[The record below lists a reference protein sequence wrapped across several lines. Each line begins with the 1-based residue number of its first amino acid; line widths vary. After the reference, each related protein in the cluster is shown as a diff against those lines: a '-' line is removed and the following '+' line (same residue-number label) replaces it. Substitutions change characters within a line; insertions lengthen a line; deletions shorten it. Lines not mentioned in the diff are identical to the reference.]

1 MMLDRIAHAEAFA
14 LLCRGD
20 RVELLAGP
28 PLPDLPAA
36 GAVAPASAE
45 RAGEVVAA
53 LPYRAIA
60 ERGLPCV
67 DDGAP
72 LLAFAVAERADV
84 PLAEA
89 LAALPREEVRVV
101 DGGFEVDDDEYAGI
115 VRRVIAEDIGRGT
128 GSNFVIRRAYRARIP
143 GFSRRTAL
151 AVFRRLLLAERGAY
165 WTFLVHCHGRTLI
178 GATPEA
184 QARLAGGVAAMNP
197 ISGTY
202 RYPPG
207 GPTARGLRRF
217 LADRKE
223 TEELFMVAD
232 EELKTMAAF
241 CDGGAR
247 LRGPWLRAMSRLA
260 HTEYVI
266 DGPTGLGPR
275 EVLRATMPAPTV
287 TGSPLTAACRTIAAR
302 EGTGR
307 GFYGGAVALIGPGTL
322 DSALIIR
329 TAEIDADGGV
339 VVGVGGTLVRHSDP
353 AGEAAETRAKAAA
366 LLTALGAD
374 QTPDAVRH
382 EPRLPASAR
391 ALRRRN
397 AGLSPFWLG
406 RPVDLPPLAGRVLIV
421 DAEDAFTAMLAR
433 LTEAI
438 GLSVD
443 VDTKLRDGYDA
454 VVVGPG
460 PGDPRDRA
468 DPRIDNLHAIV
479 RRLLAERTPAL
490 AVCLGHQV
498 LADECGLTIRRLAEP
513 AQGVPRRIP
522 GFGRVGFYNTF
533 VAVSDA
539 PGHRMNTIHV
549 TTVRDGS
556 PERIRILRDART
568 GAVHA
573 MRMARVRSIQFHVES
588 VLTERGPAIL
598 RRLLA
603 EILDTPTGGPSAGRY
618 RPSG

>member
-1 MMLDRIAHAEAFA
+1 MAAMMLDRIAHAEAFA

-20 RVELLAGP
+20 RVEVLAGP
-28 PLPDLPAA
+28 PLPDLPAPGGFA
-36 GAVAPASAE
+36 NAEDPE

-67 DDGAP
+67 EDGAP
-72 LLAFAVAERADV
+72 LLAFAVAERTELHLD
-84 PLAEA
+84 EA
-89 LAALPREEVRVV
+89 LRELPRDATRIV
-101 DGGFEVDDDEYAGI
+101 DGGFDTSDAEYAGI
-115 VRRVIAEDIGRGT
+115 VRDVLAEDIGRGT

-143 GFSRRTAL
+143 GFTRRAAL

-178 GATPEA
+178 GATPEC

-223 TEELFMVAD
+223 VEELFMVAD

-247 LRGPWLRAMSRLA
+247 LRGPWLRPMSRLA
-260 HTEYVI
+260 HTEYVV
-266 DGPTGLGPR
+266 DGPTRLGPR

-287 TGSPLTAACRTIAAR
+287 TGSPLAAACRTVAAR
-302 EGTGR
+302 EGAGR
-307 GFYGGAVALIGPGTL
+307 GYYGGAVALIGPGTL

-339 VVGVGGTLVRHSDP
+339 VVGVGGTLVRHCDP
-353 AGEAAETRAKAAA
+353 DGEAAETRAKAAA

-374 QTPDAVRH
+374 Q
-382 EPRLPASAR
+382 EPASVHPEPALAPSTR

-406 RPVDLPPLAGRVLIV
+406 RPVSLPPLTGRVLIV

-433 LTEAI
+433 LTEAL
-438 GLSVD
+438 GLAVD

-460 PGDPRDRA
+460 PGDPRDRD
-468 DPRIDNLHAIV
+468 DPRIDGLHTIV
-479 RRLLAERTPAL
+479 RRLLAERTPML

-498 LADECGLTIRRLAEP
+498 LADECGLAIRRLPQP
-513 AQGVPRRIP
+513 AQGLPRSIP

-539 PGHRMNTIHV
+539 PGHRMNTLHV
-549 TTVRDGS
+549 TTVRDGT

-573 MRMARVRSIQFHVES
+573 MRMTRARSIQFHVES

-598 RRLLA
+598 RRLLS
-603 EILDTPTGGPSAGRY
+603 EILEPPTGGPQLA
-618 RPSG
+618 